1 MAKRTGA
8 RGNERS
14 RGSSKTRS
22 VFSGYFNRSKQP
34 LEILALIAPLVL
46 FYELGLMYSL
56 RRSQGTLTN
65 GAHETLLQFFVNFG
79 VDPARLSLPALALPA
94 VALIVV
100 MVIWQILSRK
110 PWTVHLPTVGGMFV
124 ESVLFAFPL
133 LVMAQLISR
142 AFIPA
147 TPESITQLDTFGRVA
162 MSIGA
167 GLYEELIFRMV
178 VISLLHTVFVDLL
191 RMPERWG
198 IALAIAISAVLFM
211 LYHPHQTIAQAT
223 DWRRVIFFL
232 VAGTFFGLLYVM
244 RGFGIA
250 VGAHAFYDIAAVVLF
265 SGD

>member
-1 MAKRTGA
+1 M
-8 RGNERS
+8 
-14 RGSSKTRS
+14 
-22 VFSGYFNRSKQP
+22 SGYFDRSKQP
-34 LEILALIAPLVL
+34 LEILALITPLVVL
-46 FYELGLMYSL
+46 YEIGLVYAL

-65 GAHETLLQFFVNFG
+65 GAHETLLQFFANFG

-100 MVIWQILSRK
+100 MVIWQILTRK
-110 PWTVHLPTVGGMFV
+110 PWSVHLPTVGGMFV
-124 ESVLFAFPL
+124 ESVLFALPL
-133 LVMAQLISR
+133 LVLAQLISR

-147 TPESITQLDTFGRVA
+147 APESITELDTFGRVT

-178 VISLLHTVFVDLL
+178 VISLLHTVLVDLL

-198 IALAIAISAVLFM
+198 ITIAIAISAALFM
-211 LYHPHQTIAQAT
+211 LYHPHQTPAGAA

-232 VAGTFFGLLYVM
+232 VAGVFFGVLYVL

-250 VGAHAFYDIAAVVLF
+250 VGAHVFYDIAAVVF
-265 SGD
+265 FAGD